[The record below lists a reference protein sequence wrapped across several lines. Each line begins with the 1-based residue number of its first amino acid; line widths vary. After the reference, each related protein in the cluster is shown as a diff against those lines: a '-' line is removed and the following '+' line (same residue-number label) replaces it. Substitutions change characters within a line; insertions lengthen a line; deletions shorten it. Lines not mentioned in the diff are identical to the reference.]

1 MPLHVF
7 GRLNG
12 APGVT
17 TLAAGVCAHWP
28 ELDRVLVEVDPDGG
42 TLAAD
47 WRLRARPGLV
57 DVAAALSDE
66 DEAPGSALQAGNQIA
81 DFMGESFSVV
91 CAPSA
96 PLQARAAAARVC
108 APERA
113 VLAPGDRWVIADAGR
128 LTPDS
133 PTWPLV
139 AKADAVCVLVSGT
152 VAQMMSL
159 RGMAEALWAQAG
171 PRLSIVVVPQT
182 YAADDVNGLLVA
194 DGSPVEVLGEVPVLP
209 SGRGR
214 RARARTRAW
223 KDLARTVF
231 DAAVRTP
238 TLEIEAAPEIEE
250 VVL

>member
-1 MPLHVF
+1 MPLQVF

-42 TLAAD
+42 TMAAD

-57 DVAAALSDE
+57 DVAAALSGE
-66 DEAPGSALQAGNQIA
+66 DEAPGSALAAGNQIA
-81 DFMGESFSVV
+81 EFLGEPFSVV
-91 CAPSA
+91 CAPPA
-96 PLQARAAAARVC
+96 PMQARAAAARVC
-108 APERA
+108 APERS
-113 VLAPGDRWVIADAGR
+113 VLVPGDRWVIADAGR

-159 RGMAEALWAQAG
+159 RGMVDPLWSQAG
-171 PRLSIVVVPQT
+171 PRLSIAVAPQT
-182 YAADDVNGLLVA
+182 YAADDVNGLLAA
-194 DGSPVEVLGEVPVLP
+194 DGSPLAVLGDVPALP

-214 RARARTRAW
+214 HSRALARSW
-223 KDLARTVF
+223 KDLARAVF
-231 DAAVRTP
+231 DAAMRP
-238 TLEIEAAPEIEE
+238 TTLAIGATPEIEE